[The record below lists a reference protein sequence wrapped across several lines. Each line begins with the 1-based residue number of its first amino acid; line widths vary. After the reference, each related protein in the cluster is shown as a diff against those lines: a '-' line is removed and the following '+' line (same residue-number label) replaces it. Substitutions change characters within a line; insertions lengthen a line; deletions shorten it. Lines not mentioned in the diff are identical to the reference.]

1 MLQHCKLQLT
11 YNMITDNLDELLDDE
26 DILHLLNLI
35 TVTLL

>member
-11 YNMITDNLDELLDDE
+11 YNMITENLDKLLDDE
-26 DILHLLNLI
+26 DILHLRNLI